1 MYIISEKLFIMDSF
15 RKVEK
20 MDMEH
25 KLIFNNKI
33 ISLFGEGRSAMERK
47 LDFFKLVLPNY
58 NIMVH

>member
-1 MYIISEKLFIMDSF
+1 MDSF